1 MKRLNIMV
9 MMLVAFGF
17 AGFAVSTANGDI
29 YAWTDENGVK
39 YFTNFTPPKQ
49 ATLFMKTPEIP
60 YDEEADNQRRKMDR
74 LEVARQELAE
84 REAFLMEQQQAAERR
99 IAAANARA
107 DAALKEADQILQDTY
122 AASEDANYD
131 RSSSYGYGYYY
142 PYYGYGSRYLYK
154 GYKRYNLGLYRKK
167 HHYRPKKHHYNYK
180 RDHSKYTRSIKPH
193 AKRSHYNSHRGT
205 PGARRH
211 STAIRGRAQTHRSR
225 VAAFRGRHGRF

>member
-1 MKRLNIMV
+1 MV

-29 YAWTDENGVK
+29 YAWTDKNGVK
-39 YFTNFTPPKQ
+39 YFTNFAPPKQ

-60 YDEEADNQRRKMDR
+60 YDEEADNNRREMDR

-131 RSSSYGYGYYY
+131 RSSSYGYGYNY

-154 GYKRYNLGLYRKK
+154 DYKRYDLGLYRKK

-180 RDHSKYTRSIKPH
+180 RDHSKYRRGIKPH

-205 PGARRH
+205 PGVRHH
-211 STAIRGRAQTHRSR
+211 STAISGRAQTHRSR
-225 VAAFRGRHGRF
+225 AVAFRGRHGRF